1 MKTTHAAAT
10 LVLVPTALELAR
22 LEDLGGMG
30 AGVIV
35 KLCGFG
41 PIAAASSSAR
51 ILAQQAP
58 LRVILVGI
66 AGAFEVERDPPG
78 TALEFGSVALCGVG
92 VGEGRGHLPPPTL
105 GFPQWPASEH
115 PPREAIFDALDLGLA
130 QGPLLLTTTAA
141 SADAAMAAERR
152 SRFPRA
158 RAEDMEGFGVALSC
172 AIAGARLSIVRGI
185 SNQVGDRRAERWA
198 IPRALAAARTL
209 ALELIERERGAR

>member
-1 MKTTHAAAT
+1 MNTTRALST

-30 AGVIV
+30 TGVSV

-41 PIAAASSSAR
+41 AIAAASSSAR

-66 AGAFEVERDPPG
+66 AGAFDLERDPLG
-78 TALEFGSVALCGVG
+78 SALEFGSVALHGVG

-105 GFPQWPASEH
+105 GFPQWPASDH
-115 PPREAIFDALDLGLA
+115 PPRTAVFDTLELERAG
-130 QGPLLLTTTAA
+130 GPLLLTTTAA
-141 SADAAMAAERR
+141 SADAAMAAERL
-152 SRFPRA
+152 SRFREA

-172 AIAGARLSIVRGI
+172 AIAGARLTIVRGI

-198 IPRALAAARTL
+198 IPRALAAARAL
-209 ALELIERERGAR
+209 ALDVIERDRGGR